1 MCSSPRGRA
10 VIISNENFAKA
21 SAFRGGSAIDVLNLR
36 ALFTQLDFQTFTHT
50 DLTAQV
56 RILVLHFF
64 SSKYIT

>member
-50 DLTAQV
+50 DHSEA
-56 RILVLHFF
+56 
-64 SSKYIT
+64 YICFNEMFTE